1 MAGTL
6 DPKAVK
12 EDRERRGG
20 DLYTLREGTTVA
32 YLCQPCREDDRLNYI
47 KVGVHYGL
55 RRGPTLCLDSSRNP
69 IWANPHFLE
78 IMKEK
83 GIKTPARCP
92 ACTRAD
98 KLFRRATTEKEKEEP
113 RRIKYQ
119 DKYLWNLIP
128 IAHRAP
134 DRDELSFEEPDL
146 VQLLSGETIWE
157 DITQIICEE
166 GNITKPDEA
175 VFVKMT
181 RKGAKGDKQTK
192 YTTVVDTE
200 SVKSPKALPKAIR
213 ARLAKA
219 LQPDGEGDLYSIAS
233 GLYVDIETMAD
244 LLDATE
250 FEGGED
256 SPETEGDEHKHTPPR
271 RAKRVQPDDDG
282 EEETGKAS
290 SEEEE
295 EEELKLPKGK
305 RRCFGSDFDPSDDEC
320 QDCEF
325 RKKCKAEM
333 TGDAGTGSGEGGD
346 DEGDGDFEAE
356 MEKLRE
362 SMGGKKGK
370 GR

>member
-6 DPKAVK
+6 DPKAVR

-69 IWANPHFLE
+69 IWGNPNFLE

-92 ACTRAD
+92 ACSRAD

-128 IAHRAP
+128 IGHRSP
-134 DRDELSFEEPDL
+134 DRDELAFDEPDL

-166 GNITKPDEA
+166 GNITKPEEA
-175 VFVKMT
+175 VFIRMT

-200 SVKSPKALPKAIR
+200 SVKSPKSLPKAIR
-213 ARLAKA
+213 GRLAKA
-219 LQPDGEGDLYSIAS
+219 LQPGGEGDLYAIAT
-233 GLYVDIETMAD
+233 GWYVDIETMSD
-244 LLDATE
+244 LLDASE
-250 FEGGED
+250 F
-256 SPETEGDEHKHTPPR
+256 DEEVEHDATASESSTPPR
-271 RAKRVQPDDDG
+271 RARRVAADDEEGTGLEDKTAADGDG
-282 EEETGKAS
+282 EGEI
-290 SEEEE
+290 
-295 EEELKLPKGK
+295 KLPKGK
-305 RRCFGSDFDPSDDEC
+305 RKCFGSDFDPSDDEC
-320 QDCEF
+320 QECEF
-325 RKKCKAEM
+325 RKMCKAEM
-333 TGDAGTGSGEGGD
+333 TGERGAEPDGDGGGD
-346 DEGDGDFEAE
+346 EDDDDFEAE
-356 MEKLRE
+356 MERLRQG
-362 SMGGKKGK
+362 MGGRKGK
-370 GR
+370 